1 MLNRPA
7 LVSGLAPSADW
18 QIFLHV
24 ARATANCNIFKL
36 EGYIWQ
42 REGLNAVMSLASAEA
57 TAASVPRHRFKAAGV

>member
-24 ARATANCNIFKL
+24 ARATANWNIFKL

-42 REGLNAVMSLASAEA
+42 REGLNALMSLASAEA
-57 TAASVPRHRFKAAGV
+57 TAASVPRRRFKAAGV